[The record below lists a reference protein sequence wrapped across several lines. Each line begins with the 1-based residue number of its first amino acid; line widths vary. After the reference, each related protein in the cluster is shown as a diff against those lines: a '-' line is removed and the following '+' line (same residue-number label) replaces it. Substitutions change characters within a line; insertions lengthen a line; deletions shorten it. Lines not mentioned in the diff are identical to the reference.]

1 MFWSFRK
8 YFLGGV
14 SWISIQ
20 TNLLNSEF
28 HFVLN
33 CGQPRK
39 IHKSHKKWAAGL
51 LVQDYSRADYVD
63 WIQVEYY
70 VIALILKIH
79 LSRSKTKIRVHYLH
93 LSPNGAQMA
102 FTAFCDATLNCS
114 KNIFRQ
120 FYFKEMRSSLKYPLV
135 KTVFESDRKYRWI

>member
-1 MFWSFRK
+1 MLIEFR
-8 YFLGGV
+8 
-14 SWISIQ
+14 SQ
-20 TNLLNSEF
+20 
-28 HFVLN
+28 H
-33 CGQPRK
+33 
-39 IHKSHKKWAAGL
+39 
-51 LVQDYSRADYVD
+51 
-63 WIQVEYY
+63 Y

-114 KNIFRQ
+114 KNIFLFRQ

-135 KTVFESDRKYRWI
+135 KTVFESDRKYI